1 MSLWNLLF
9 SGERELETRN
19 GDSDFFFVEGFLV
32 KDFFEIL
39 SRELEEEEES
49 LRGVPALLDVLFL
62 LLLGLVFGE
71 ESEELELD
79 EDELE
84 DDLPLLI
91 FFLFIL
97 NLDFD

>member
-1 MSLWNLLF
+1 M
-9 SGERELETRN
+9 GERELETRI
-19 GDSDFFFVEGFLV
+19 GDSEFFFVEGFLV
-32 KDFFEIL
+32 VDLLEIL
-39 SRELEEEEES
+39 SRELEEES
-49 LRGVPALLDVLFL
+49 LRGVPSLLDVLFL

-97 NLDFD
+97 SFDFD